1 MGRSERTLAERPDRE
16 VAALGVVGI
25 RRSQPAARAPGAA
38 AVWRPVVVDVAMFY
52 AQRSGGIRTYLDE
65 KARVAAM
72 TGSFEHH
79 LIVPGRREQHDR
91 GRHEVRSLRVIA
103 PNGYRIPVGAGALK
117 DTLRRLRPDYVLL
130 HDPFWGPHG
139 VTELAHELGA
149 KVIAVHHATPAL
161 GAAAMPGPHRLYAP
175 ILRGAYRHAYKSVDA
190 VMSVIDPK
198 PDTGREVT
206 IPLRFGL
213 DPAFRPAPA
222 RREDHLLYVGR
233 LSLEKRIGDLF
244 AAASLLEPHRSVLVV
259 GDGPAHRALMSSA
272 ERLGL
277 DGRVRFRPFVA
288 DRRELARLYREAGC
302 VVDPGPH
309 ENLRPGCVRGSGERR
324 PGRRLRLDPVRPS
337 RRWADR
343 DVHPCPRRRPCAS
356 DQPGARSPRR
366 PSRRNRARRALNLG
380 KRVRHRTRGA
390 RETSGCFA
398 RCGHAL
404 SGQPGFRG

>member
-103 PNGYRIPVGAGALK
+103 SNGYRIPVGAGALK

-161 GAAAMPGPHRLYAP
+161 GATAMPGPHRLYAP

-244 AAASLLEPHRSVLVV
+244 AAASLLEPPRSVLVV

-309 ENLRPGCVRGSGERR
+309 ETFGLVVFE
-324 PGRRLRLDPVRPS
+324 
-337 RRWADR
+337 AA
-343 DVHPCPRRRPCAS
+343 AS
-356 DQPGARSPRR
+356 GARVVACDST
-366 PSRRNRARRALNLG
+366 PSVQAAGGLIETFTPAHVDDLARAISRAL
-380 KRVRHRTRGA
+380 A
-390 RETSGCFA
+390 RPDDRAAATALAERSTWESVFA
-398 RCGHAL
+398 AELEAL
-404 SGQPGFRG
+404 EKLRAASPDVGTH